1 MKIVIW
7 IASLFGLEFANLLI
21 AELLNLNFK
30 LGSVVILIIWF
41 FLARWL
47 CSKWDA
53 RQLQK
58 SAKGGEI
65 TIRDAI
71 RDLPGTYLKE
81 LEAAKGDKA
90 KVSALVTEYVKR
102 GFIARAHSQQV
113 IDMYSSKD
121 I

>member
-1 MKIVIW
+1 MKIAIW

-21 AELLNLNFK
+21 FGLLGLDFK
-30 LGSVVILIIWF
+30 LGSIVILVIWF

-47 CSKWDA
+47 CRKWDA

-58 SAKGGEI
+58 TANSGEI
-65 TIRDAI
+65 TGRDAI
-71 RDLPGTYLKE
+71 KKLPGTYLKE
-81 LEAAKGDKA
+81 LESAKGNKDQ
-90 KVSALVTEYVKR
+90 VSALVNEYVKR

-113 IDMYSSKD
+113 IDMYSLAD